1 MQHTY
6 CKHTHWGLTQKKA
19 SALQQKRHQPHN
31 NKNCHTEKKA
41 KIDFAKIAK
50 INIFINSD
58 KDFGKFYKSYQ
69 RALFMLSDIP
79 ICAWPAMAQ
88 TYSRIDPMRA
98 AAADGELS
106 PGRVGHDGGRL
117 EAAGGS
123 GAPK

>member
-1 MQHTY
+1 
-6 CKHTHWGLTQKKA
+6 LTQKKA

-69 RALFMLSDIP
+69 RALFML
-79 ICAWPAMAQ
+79 
-88 TYSRIDPMRA
+88 
-98 AAADGELS
+98 L
-106 PGRVGHDGGRL
+106 GRTETDSHVASLNHNIFV
-117 EAAGGS
+117 AFC
-123 GAPK
+123 KFI